1 MRICVRHKMAVAA
14 VFEVVIA
21 KQILKIEKCKM
32 DNKIIM
38 TKFNKK
44 GFIYTLDAIF
54 ALVIA
59 AIIIFASF
67 QYLSQTHI
75 ARFNRSDLFRLSNDA
90 LAVMERNSGL
100 SNVISGSMSSVQSY
114 LNSLPAQVCGNL
126 TVLSTSSMLIGNA
139 VKSGCD
145 NAGVDELVV
154 ARRVFVHSNSSTYYA
169 RLEAWYR

>member
-1 MRICVRHKMAVAA
+1 MGLRANWLLMIKSSVLIVKS
-14 VFEVVIA
+14 
-21 KQILKIEKCKM
+21 EKDKM

-38 TKFNKK
+38 RKFNRK

-54 ALVIA
+54 ALMIA

-75 ARFNRSDLFRLSNDA
+75 ARFNRSDLYRLSNDA

-100 SNVISGSMSSVQSY
+100 SNVVSGSTSSAQNYV
-114 LNSLPAQVCGNL
+114 NSLPAQVCGNL
-126 TVLSTSSMLIGNA
+126 TVLSTGNSLIGNA

-145 NAGVDELVV
+145 SANVDELVV
-154 ARRVFVHSNSSTYYA
+154 ARRIFVHSNSSTYYA
-169 RLEAWYR
+169 KLEAWYR